1 MAIKDGS
8 SENGQTLFTRKG
20 SSFCLAVSC
29 YRNKKGFII
38 QEIQY
43 FKYKHKGSHLN
54 RRMHFG
60 AMDRCELRLK
70 DDRNGFKTLNAVFIV
85 WT

>member
-8 SENGQTLFTRKG
+8 SEMVKSYLQRKG

-70 DDRNGFKTLNAVFIV
+70 YDRNGFKTLNAVFNI
-85 WT
+85 WA

>member
-8 SENGQTLFTRKG
+8 SEMVKSYLQRKG

-43 FKYKHKGSHLN
+43 FKYKHKGSQHN

-70 DDRNGFKTLNAVFIV
+70 DDRNGSKALDAVFIV